1 MSSNPESKIQNRKN
15 WYAFV
20 RWLVRVFFFKGT
32 GGLTIRGL
40 ENIPKVGPL
49 IVAPNHVSH
58 LDPPVIACA
67 MNRQI
72 TFMAKAELF
81 EHGLFG
87 KLIASLGAFPV
98 RRGEGDMEAIR
109 LTLKLLEEGRAVL
122 MFPEGTR
129 GDGQTMLPFNKGVGM
144 IAKRAGAPVLPVGI
158 SGTHRKWPRGKS
170 KPKWGRV
177 TVVFGEPFRYEEVA
191 VHPSEAENRDA
202 FAAELQR
209 RILKACQEGG
219 LRLCAEDGM
228 RRGES

>member
-1 MSSNPESKIQNRKN
+1 MSSNPRAKVRNPKS

-20 RWLVRVFFFKGT
+20 RWLVRTFFFKGT
-32 GGLTIRGL
+32 GGLTVRGL
-40 ENIPKVGPL
+40 ENIPKSGPL

-58 LDPPVIACA
+58 LDPPVTACA

-81 EHGLFG
+81 DHGLFG

-98 RRGEGDMEAIR
+98 RRGEGDTEAIR

-129 GDGQTMLPFNKGVGM
+129 GEGKSMLPFNKGVGM
-144 IAKRAGAPVLPVGI
+144 IAKRAGASVLPVGI
-158 SGTHRKWPRGKS
+158 SGTHLKWPKGKS

-177 TVVFGEPFRYEEVA
+177 TVVFGKPFRYEDVA
-191 VHPSEAENRDA
+191 VHASEGENRDA
-202 FAAELQR
+202 FAAELEQR
-209 RILKACQEGG
+209 IVAACAEGG
-219 LRLCAEDGM
+219 LSLDRSQREAE
-228 RRGES
+228 S